1 MSGSGYLTTV
11 CVYSGTLCKTCRHFK
26 SWQVRDVP
34 SYTRNQYGARGSA
47 HRSTINFIVH
57 STFANFSAW
66 TRFIYVTQNIE
77 NRSMPLGT
85 SLVCDRVWERRKET
99 HLINW
104 LTPGGAP
111 VPPWEGH
118 PAYLAPSPVWELL
131 HHPYIITIHL
141 HDSQASLSAQG
152 RRRTGR
158 WPCADNGHSVSSQLT
173 IP

>member
-1 MSGSGYLTTV
+1 MSPRRCYHLPPFQKLISLWRTI
-11 CVYSGTLCKTCRHFK
+11 L
-26 SWQVRDVP
+26 
-34 SYTRNQYGARGSA
+34 YTSSIWRSLKRWRA
-47 HRSTINFIVH
+47 HRSTINFIIH
-57 STFANFSAW
+57 GTFANFSMG
-66 TRFIYVTQNIE
+66 THLTYFTQNIKY
-77 NRSMPLGT
+77 RIIPWGT
-85 SLVCDRVWERRKET
+85 RLVCDRVWQRRKET

-118 PAYLAPSPVWELL
+118 SAYLAPSPVWELL

-173 IP
+173 I